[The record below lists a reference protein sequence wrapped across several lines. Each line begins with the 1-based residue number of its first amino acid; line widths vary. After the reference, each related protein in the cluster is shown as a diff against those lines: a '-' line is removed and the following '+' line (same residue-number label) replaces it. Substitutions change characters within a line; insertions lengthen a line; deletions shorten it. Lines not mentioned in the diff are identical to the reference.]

1 MSTSLTSCHLAPTD
15 HPNQKRNLKK
25 KKKKI
30 NIYFNIISHLT
41 SYSRHWHWHLLLYWH
56 LWQRHLQLI
65 RKLRG
70 LMDKTFVSLLT
81 EKLRLEY
88 VRSSWQNNHS
98 KTLFY
103 INQFSLYRKN
113 STKFFFYLDVFVF
126 FGQSGFF
133 FFFFFWPSCLFLY
146 IRFFF
151 FVFCLGSSPK
161 PHIFAE
167 IYMKII

>member
-1 MSTSLTSCHLAPTD
+1 MVLAVLPFQTFTIIIKNIEYKFDSCHLAPTD
-15 HPNQKRNLKK
+15 HPDQKRSLKK
-25 KKKKI
+25 KNF

-41 SYSRHWHWHLLLYWH
+41 SYSRHWHWHLLLHWH

-113 STKFFFYLDVFVF
+113 STKMF
-126 FGQSGFF
+126 
-133 FFFFFWPSCLFLY
+133 LFLLAKAGL
-146 IRFFF
+146 FF
-151 FVFCLGSSPK
+151 FVFFDLAVFFY
-161 PHIFAE
+161 I
-167 IYMKII
+167 